1 MLPIAARI
9 QLELTTWVLLSETA
23 GVGVVGVPVSAGD
36 ARGARKLTCA
46 CNFPIATSTLSAATT
61 AVEAA
66 VLSPVSTALRTAP
79 AKSCHVLSPRQNS
92 EAVPAAIDGSF
103 PFSAVWVAVLTGL
116 LASLVLSTLARP
128 TDAFVAAGSVK
139 KLMLQLMI
147 PAVVAQVVNLLYNIV
162 DRIYIGHIEG
172 IGAAALTGVGLF
184 TPILMLLNAF
194 AMLVGAGGAPR
205 TAIALGQ
212 GDRQQAEKI
221 ISNSFTVLMLFAVVL
236 TIGFY
241 AGAPALLRLFGASD
255 ATLPYALS
263 YSRLYILGSVFVL
276 LVLGM
281 NPFITTQGFA
291 KTSMLTTVIG
301 AVINIILDPIL
312 IFGFGLGVQGAAIA
326 TVLSQAVGAAWI
338 LQFLTGKKTILRLR
352 KDYLRP
358 EKQVILPVLALGIS
372 TFVMLSTESLLS
384 ISFSSSL
391 ARYGGDVAVGAMT
404 VITSASQLCTLPIQG
419 VCQGGQPVM
428 SFNFGAGKKPR
439 VKEAFRFQLTLCGA
453 YTCLFWLAMMLAP
466 GAVAGIFTSDSALI
480 SYTTWAMRIYMAGI
494 FAMGFQIACQQ
505 SFMALGQA
513 KVSLLLACLRK
524 IILLIPLIFI
534 LPHLV
539 ADPVFGVFLAEP
551 VSDILAA
558 TITTITFFA
567 RFDKIL
573 DQGAARV

>member
-1 MLPIAARI
+1 MA
-9 QLELTTWVLLSETA
+9 QTKQDM
-23 GVGVVGVPVSAGD
+23 G
-36 ARGARKLTCA
+36 
-46 CNFPIATSTLSAATT
+46 
-61 AVEAA
+61 
-66 VLSPVSTALRTAP
+66 
-79 AKSCHVLSPRQNS
+79 
-92 EAVPAAIDGSF
+92 
-103 PFSAVWVAVLTGL
+103 TGN
-116 LASLVLSTLARP
+116 
-128 TDAFVAAGSVK
+128 VK
-139 KLMLQLMI
+139 RLMLQLMI

-162 DRIYIGHIEG
+162 DRIYIGHIAG

-212 GDRQQAEKI
+212 GEKEQAEKI
-221 ISNSFTVLMLFAVVL
+221 ISNSFTVLLFFAVAL

-263 YSRLYILGSVFVL
+263 YSRIYILGSVFVL
-276 LVLGM
+276 VVLGM

-291 KTSMLTTVIG
+291 RTSMLTTVIG

-312 IFGFGLGVQGAAIA
+312 IFGFGLGVRGAAIA
-326 TVLSQAVGAAWI
+326 TVLSQAVGAVWI
-338 LQFLTGKKTILRLR
+338 LKFLTGKKTI
-352 KDYLRP
+352 KDFLKP
-358 EKQVILPVLALGIS
+358 ERQIILPVMALGIS
-372 TFVMLSTESLLS
+372 SFVMLSTESLLS

-428 SFNFGAGKKPR
+428 SFNFGAGKKER

-453 YTCLFWLAMMLAP
+453 YTCLFWLAMMLLP
-466 GAVAGIFTSDSALI
+466 GAVAGIFTSDAALI
-480 SYTTWAMRIYMAGI
+480 AYTTWAMRIYMAGI
-494 FAMGFQIACQQ
+494 FAMGFQVGCQQ

-534 LPHLV
+534 LPHLLPD
-539 ADPVFGVFLAEP
+539 AVFGVFLAEP

-573 DQGAARV
+573 EKGAARV